1 MPLEPKIRR
10 NLIAISAVCIL
21 WLVSYL
27 LIVCL
32 KIVIPGNMFSMLYL
46 PVGMFVLTLN
56 YVRNTP
62 YFRANFSKRTE
73 LICVGGAT
81 AVAVAVIVLR
91 PMAYKIWPHWLLLL
105 PPTIMMCPTLFF
117 SLKLIFADK
126 ADS

>member
-1 MPLEPKIRR
+1 MEPKIRR

-81 AVAVAVIVLR
+81 AVAAIVIFVVYPMYKSR
-91 PMAYKIWPHWLLLL
+91 PDWLLFLTDVIM
-105 PPTIMMCPTLFF
+105 TIPVLFF
-117 SLKLIFADK
+117 SLKLILADK
-126 ADS
+126 AGQ